1 VRIGRYTGILR
12 RMVRLAKF
20 GGRDHLNEVAARMLA
35 ARLSTAP
42 WFADVDALV
51 AVPTHWTHRIEGG
64 AHLAGALTRLIAGR
78 TRLPAAPLLR
88 RTRGGP
94 HQYEIRL
101 AERDANVRGVF
112 AVRRGAR
119 VGGARLCVIDDISTS
134 GATLAEVRRVLRKAG
149 AAKVYAAIV
158 AKGGSFTPR

>member
-1 VRIGRYTGILR
+1 MVSVR

-20 GGRDHLNEVAARMLA
+20 GGRDHLNEVAGRMLA

-42 WFADVDALV
+42 WFADLDALV

-112 AVRRGAR
+112 AVRRGVR

-149 AAKVYAAIV
+149 AAKVYAAII
-158 AKGGSFTPR
+158 AKGGSASPR